1 MDATETKPLSKE
13 AEALRIVQSYAGWT
27 AGAGLI
33 PLPVVDVA
41 AVTGVQ
47 LKMLHSLSNLYGIPF
62 QRSAAKAVIAA
73 LVGGGGSALIAAPAT
88 SLLKVIP
95 GIGSIAGML
104 AYPALATAS
113 TYALG
118 KVFIQ
123 HFEAGGTLLDFNPE
137 EVRSYF
143 EEQFRAAPT
152 STASASATGKTKP

>member
-1 MDATETKPLSKE
+1 MDATEARSSKE
-13 AEALRIVQSYAGWT
+13 AEAMRTVYSYTGWT

-33 PLPVVDVA
+33 PLPFVDVA

-73 LVGGGGSALIAAPAT
+73 LIGGGGAALVAPAAS

-95 GIGSIAGML
+95 GVGSIAGML
-104 AYPALATAS
+104 AMPAISTAA

-137 EVRSYF
+137 AVRSYF
-143 EEQFRAAPT
+143 DEQFRAAQSNTTST
-152 STASASATGKTKP
+152 STAAKTKT

>member
-1 MDATETKPLSKE
+1 MDATEAKPSKE
-13 AEALRIVQSYAGWT
+13 AEALSIVYSYTGWT

-33 PLPVVDVA
+33 PLPFVDVV

-73 LVGGGGSALIAAPAT
+73 LIGGGGSALVAPAAS

-95 GIGSIAGML
+95 GVGSVAGML
-104 AYPALATAS
+104 AMPAIATAA
-113 TYALG
+113 TFALG

-137 EVRSYF
+137 AVRSYF
-143 EEQFRAAPT
+143 DEQFRSAQANTATT
-152 STASASATGKTKP
+152 SPAVKTKT